1 MKIKNF
7 TIALSVL
14 LLCITYSG
22 SLLASSQ
29 PGIVI
34 DMAKENVDVTTGFS
48 GSDIVV
54 FGVVQDENGNSIKS
68 PGVVVLLKGPQSRVV
83 VRKKE
88 PVAGM
93 WLNSDS
99 IEFRNIPH
107 FYDYA
112 ISMNE
117 QDIASAQTLIDNGIG
132 LNTLTFE
139 PDDNDEKD
147 DPERFRQ
154 FQEALIRIWQRHGN
168 FPLGGRKIKFIGD
181 GLFRADFVLP
191 ANIPT
196 GTYQV
201 EAFLFEGGKLVDKR
215 EKLLDVQQAG
225 MSAFINHYAHAYSL
239 LYAFVGIM
247 MAVGM
252 GVLSANLSRRRGR

>member
-1 MKIKNF
+1 MKIKNIITF
-7 TIALSVL
+7 MTVL
-14 LLCITYSG
+14 VLCGLYFGSSFAASQSG
-22 SLLASSQ
+22 
-29 PGIVI
+29 IMI

-54 FGVVQDENGNSIKS
+54 FGVAQDENGKSIKS
-68 PGVVVLLKGPQSRVV
+68 PGIVVLLKGPQSNVV

-88 PVAGM
+88 SVAGM

-99 IEFRNIPH
+99 IEFKNIPH

-112 ISMNE
+112 MSMSE
-117 QDIASAQTLIDNGIG
+117 KDIASAQTLIENGIG
-132 LNTLTFE
+132 LNTLVFE
-139 PDDNDEKD
+139 PDDEDDVD
-147 DPERFRQ
+147 DPEQFRQ

-181 GLFRADFVLP
+181 GLFRADFALP

-196 GTYQV
+196 GMYQV

-225 MSAFINHYAHAYSL
+225 MSAFINHYAHTYSL
-239 LYAFVGIM
+239 LYAFFGIM

-252 GVLSANLSRRRGR
+252 GIFSDSLSKKRGR